1 MTGEAE
7 KFGVRGAATGRG
19 SGRGCGGRLP
29 TYAALDLGSNN
40 CRLLVARPA
49 GRGFRV
55 VDAFSRIVRLG
66 EGVGASGILS
76 DAAIARTV
84 GALKVCAKKMR
95 RRGVTSGRSVATEAC
110 RRASNCGTFL
120 DRVKSETGLELE
132 IISVHE
138 EARLALA
145 GVLPL
150 LDADTPYAFVFDIG
164 GGSTELIWLSRDGGD
179 ANILASL
186 SIPCGVV
193 NFAERY
199 GGDRISAGVY
209 AAMVG
214 EVESLLRDFER
225 VHGVRDKIAAGQV
238 QMLGTSGTVTTIASI
253 HLGLCRYDR
262 STVDGMDLA
271 VGDIETVNRRLKDMD
286 CDARAALPCVGRE
299 RADLVVAGSA
309 ILEALCR
316 TWPSPTI
323 RVADR
328 GLREGILLGLMNGAG
343 AGSPR

>member
-1 MTGEAE
+1 MT
-7 KFGVRGAATGRG
+7 K
-19 SGRGCGGRLP
+19 
-29 TYAALDLGSNN
+29 
-40 CRLLVARPA
+40 
-49 GRGFRV
+49 
-55 VDAFSRIVRLG
+55 
-66 EGVGASGILS
+66 
-76 DAAIARTV
+76 
-84 GALKVCAKKMR
+84 
-95 RRGVTSGRSVATEAC
+95 
-110 RRASNCGTFL
+110 
-120 DRVKSETGLELE
+120 
-132 IISVHE
+132 
-138 EARLALA
+138 
-145 GVLPL
+145 
-150 LDADTPYAFVFDIG
+150 
-164 GGSTELIWLSRDGGD
+164 
-179 ANILASL
+179 
-186 SIPCGVV
+186 VV

-225 VHGVRDKIAAGQV
+225 VHGVRDKIVAGLV

-262 STVDGMDLA
+262 STVDGVDLA

-328 GLREGILLGLMNGAG
+328 GVREGILLGLMNGVG